1 MPPMFNRTQI
11 FQCRKI
17 LFASALLCGSALLG
31 SLQSASANSQYALG
45 NAVYTHEAPKI
56 NVIKVLSNSKLP
68 LKNEV
73 AKLYEL
79 QGFDLIWSDGSKYND
94 NARQLVE
101 IIQQAERYGLNA
113 LDYDLEFIQYF
124 LDATSVDPKL
134 LNRSDVTFTHAY
146 IKLASHINHGKINSQ
161 QSASEQES
169 ALLSTLSNAV
179 NQQTIGAAI
188 EQLQPSN
195 SNYVNLIKALEKYR
209 QLELSEETIQIKTS
223 TLGLGDRSAAVIAL
237 RNKLHHLGDYIG
249 NDLQSDLF
257 DEDLAVAVSHFQIR
271 HGLEADGILGRKT
284 IHELNTPLLH
294 RVKQL
299 EINIERARALSH
311 VKQDRYLLVNIPAYQ
326 LYLYE
331 HNKVTYQSRVIVG
344 KKKHETPQLSS
355 QLTKVILSPYWNV
368 PRSIAQNEI
377 IPELK
382 KDSQYLAKNNMKLF
396 GRLNNQLYQVNPD
409 AIDWSTV
416 DPASSTFRIRQEP
429 GAENSLGQIKFIFP
443 NRFSVYLHDTPAQ
456 NLFAQSRRA
465 FSHGCIRLEDPFAL
479 AEELLSSGDGAY
491 SKDDL
496 RYLAKQSRSKIVNLA
511 QPVPI
516 HITYM
521 TAWADE
527 HGVVH
532 FRPDIYKRDSQFAAN
547 LYNAKN

>member
-1 MPPMFNRTQI
+1 MCNRTHI
-11 FQCRKI
+11 FLSRKK
-17 LFASALLCGSALLG
+17 LFASALLLGWVLLSA
-31 SLQSASANSQYALG
+31 QSVSANSQYALG
-45 NAVYTHEAPKI
+45 NAVYTHEAPQI
-56 NVIKVLSNSKLP
+56 NVIKVLSNSTLP

-73 AKLYEL
+73 TKLYEL

-101 IIQQAERYGLNA
+101 LIQQAERYGLNA

-124 LDATSVDPKL
+124 LDATSVDPRL
-134 LNRSDVTFTHAY
+134 LNRSDVAFTHAY
-146 IKLASHINHGKINSQ
+146 IKLASHINHGKTSSP
-161 QSASEQES
+161 QSASEQQS
-169 ALLSTLSNAV
+169 VILSTLSNAV

-188 EQLQPSN
+188 DQLQPSN
-195 SNYVNLIKALEKYR
+195 SNYTNLIKALDRYR
-209 QLELSEETIQIKTS
+209 QLELSEKGPTQLKARSLQI
-223 TLGLGDRSAAVIAL
+223 GDRATEVVTL

-284 IHELNTPLLH
+284 IRELNIPLLH
-294 RVKQL
+294 RIQKL
-299 EINIERARALSH
+299 EINIERARALSN
-311 VKQDRYLLVNIPAYQ
+311 VEENRYLLINIPAYQ

-331 HNKVTYQSRVIVG
+331 NDKIAFQSRVIVG
-344 KKKHETPQLSS
+344 KKKHKTPQLSS

-368 PRSIAQNEI
+368 PRSIARDEI

-382 KDSQYLAKNNMKLF
+382 NDPQYLAKNNMKLF
-396 GRLNNQLYQVNPD
+396 GRLNNQTYQVNPE
-409 AIDWSTV
+409 AIDWSAI
-416 DPASSTFRIRQEP
+416 DPANSTFRIRQEP

-443 NRFSVYLHDTPAQ
+443 NRHSVYLHDTPAR
-456 NLFAQSRRA
+456 NLFAQPRRA
-465 FSHGCIRLEDPFAL
+465 FSHGCIRLEDPFGL
-479 AEELLSSGDGAY
+479 AEILLSSGNDTY
-491 SKDDL
+491 SKGDL
-496 RYLAKQSRSKIVNLA
+496 QYLAKKSRSKIVELT

-532 FRPDIYKRDSQFAAN
+532 FRPDIYKRDSQFAAT
-547 LYNAKN
+547 LYNAKH